1 MRTQG
6 MFHCHI
12 QHIILPLQK
21 SIICIH
27 LLRSL
32 TTSSTPS
39 ATGRHRPPPAAM
51 PRAKTTWRKPSRS
64 FLMALAAKALRRR
77 DWKSR
82 LQPWPRSETT
92 RSGHPQW
99 VEVLGIPKKET
110 VVAQW
115 DPVSGQAP
123 FPVPPQKSRRPDA
136 HLHLEDLVIWE
147 PQGLRKTRERQAAT
161 SRIEMISK

>member
-99 VEVLGIPKKET
+99 VEVLGIPKKKQWLHNGIRS
-110 VVAQW
+110 VVRLHFR
-115 DPVSGQAP
+115 S
-123 FPVPPQKSRRPDA
+123 
-136 HLHLEDLVIWE
+136 HLRNPGARMLIC
-147 PQGLRKTRERQAAT
+147 T
-161 SRIEMISK
+161 SRIWSFGNPKGLEKPGTGRRPQVGLR